1 MVQHLERKK
10 AVQLKRVR
18 EAVASRK
25 FPLLENNLRCLTE
38 CLIILGEDANIRV
51 MNLCKIM
58 VESSKDNFLCMINET
73 REQISQLERTQM
85 LIFSI

>member
-1 MVQHLERKK
+1 MVQHLEPKK

-25 FPLLENNLRCLTE
+25 FPLLENDMRCLPE
-38 CLIILGEDANIRV
+38 SLIILGEDAIIRV

-58 VESSKDNFLCMINET
+58 VESSKDNFLCMIKET
-73 REQISQLERTQM
+73 REHISQLERAQM